1 MSSRC
6 PNCGSRN
13 LDVVRYSSSFP
24 GRVKKVVAGI
34 ALFLA
39 IGWVIKQV
47 GGSSSQV
54 APSAASAVEASAV
67 AATSASDASEV
78 VATSSD
84 SAAAPQTVEAAP
96 AASVEA
102 IAEPSGS
109 DVPAIAASQSVVGVT
124 GLAKT
129 FPTSFDCAQASN
141 DDEIAVCGDPGL
153 AAQDRQLGQL
163 YDAALKAISDPPAL
177 EKSESDWLLTRH
189 MCNRDLECLRHVYGE
204 RIGQFLGSLGSKP
217 LIPVAT
223 EADKSDS
230 SADGGQARATDVT
243 VIPAR

>member
-13 LDVVRYSSSFP
+13 VDVVRSSSSFS
-24 GRVKKVVAGI
+24 GLAKKALGVVGFI
-34 ALFLA
+34 LVLGA
-39 IGWVIKQV
+39 IGRHS
-47 GGSSSQV
+47 GESSSQV

-67 AATSASDASEV
+67 VATPASDIASEV
-78 VATSSD
+78 ASSSVVASE
-84 SAAAPQTVEAAP
+84 PVEAAS

-102 IAEPSGS
+102 IAESGGS
-109 DVPAIAASQSVVGVT
+109 EVPAIGASQSVVGVT

-129 FPTSFDCAQASN
+129 FLTSFDCAQASN

-163 YDAALKAISDPPAL
+163 YDAALKTISDPLAL
-177 EKSESDWLLTRH
+177 KKSESDWLLTRH

-223 EADKSDS
+223 EADKPDS
-230 SADGGQARATDVT
+230 SADDARATTRDVT